1 MNLNNTDFHRH
12 SYQHGPLLQLMM
24 QHLRVEDVRNL
35 HELDDQQFRQLRSF
49 LKGVVVSF
57 TVAPNMR
64 PRPISGLVDEAGL
77 QVFDKENER
86 WSVEVCG
93 ISSFMNRGDRL

>member
-1 MNLNNTDFHRH
+1 
-12 SYQHGPLLQLMM
+12 MM

-86 WSVEVCG
+86 WSVEVCR